1 MENVAH
7 LQIVSVEFL
16 LLLGHNLFLF
26 PILSVHTPVKAIL
39 VVLIAVGIAL
49 NIKLKLRY
57 KISYKQVNVETL
69 APIYVG
75 VMSEFV
81 AHGVE

>member
-1 MENVAH
+1 M
-7 LQIVSVEFL
+7 
-16 LLLGHNLFLF
+16 
-26 PILSVHTPVKAIL
+26 KAIL
-39 VVLIAVGIAL
+39 IVLIAVGIAL

-57 KISYKQVNVETL
+57 KISYKQVNVEPL